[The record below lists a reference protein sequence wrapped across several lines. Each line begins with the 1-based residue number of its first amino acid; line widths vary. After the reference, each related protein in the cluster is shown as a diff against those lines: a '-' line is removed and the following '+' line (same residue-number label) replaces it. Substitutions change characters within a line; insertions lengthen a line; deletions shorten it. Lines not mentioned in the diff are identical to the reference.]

1 MVETVNT
8 LRREAFSKLNA
19 VRNIKKNQIEG
30 YFSERFGDI
39 QVLSGNRHVVQA
51 LEAINRAFVTEGG
64 SGQTG
69 WTQAVAEFGPWL
81 EQYGKE
87 YGYYDLFLIS
97 RNGDVVY
104 TVAKEKDLGENLI
117 KGSLATSG
125 LGRMFNKALTTSVLV
140 FILHSRLLREI

>member
-1 MVETVNT
+1 METVNT

-69 WTQAVAEFGPWL
+69 WTQAVAEFAHGWSNT
-81 EQYGKE
+81 GKNMVIMI
-87 YGYYDLFLIS
+87 YFLS
-97 RNGDVVY
+97 PAMVM
-104 TVAKEKDLGENLI
+104 L
-117 KGSLATSG
+117 
-125 LGRMFNKALTTSVLV
+125 
-140 FILHSRLLREI
+140 FILWRKKKILGKT